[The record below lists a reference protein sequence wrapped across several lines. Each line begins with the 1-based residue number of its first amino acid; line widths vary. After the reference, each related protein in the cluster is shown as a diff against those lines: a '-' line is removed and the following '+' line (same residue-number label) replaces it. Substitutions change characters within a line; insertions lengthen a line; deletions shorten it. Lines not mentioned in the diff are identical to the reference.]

1 MDNGQTEFLA
11 SEIRRIRKEKKI
23 SQKTLSE
30 GIGIDRSSLAKIEL
44 GTIQISANRVFD
56 IAELLGVPVSS
67 LFKTSK
73 EVSNTTIE
81 LANKIDSLS
90 DEQQTLIKSMVNSLS
105 NNPNQ

>member
-44 GTIQISANRVFD
+44 GTVQISANRVFD
-56 IAELLGVPVSS
+56 IAELLDVPVSS

-73 EVSNTTIE
+73 EVSDTTIE

-90 DEQQTLIKSMVNSLS
+90 DEQQTLIKSMVNSLY
-105 NNPNQ
+105 NKPNQ

>member
-23 SQKTLSE
+23 SQKTISE
-30 GIGIDRSSLAKIEL
+30 GLGIDRSSLAKIEL
-44 GTIQISANRVFD
+44 GTVKISANRVFD

-73 EVSNTTIE
+73 EVSDTTIE
-81 LANKIDSLS
+81 LASKIDSLS

>member
-30 GIGIDRSSLAKIEL
+30 GLGIDRSSLAKIEL
-44 GTIQISANRVFD
+44 GTVQISANRVFD
-56 IAELLGVPVSS
+56 IAELLDVSVSS

-73 EVSNTTIE
+73 EVSDTAIE
-81 LANKIDSLS
+81 LANKIDALS
-90 DEQQTLIKSMVNSLS
+90 DEQQTLIKTMVHSLS
-105 NNPNQ
+105 NKPN

>member
-23 SQKTLSE
+23 SQKTISE
-30 GIGIDRSSLAKIEL
+30 GLGIDRSSLAKIEL
-44 GTIQISANRVFD
+44 GTVKISANRVFD

>member
-23 SQKTLSE
+23 SQKTISE
-30 GIGIDRSSLAKIEL
+30 GLGIDRSSLAKIEL
-44 GTIQISANRVFD
+44 GTVKISANRVFD

-73 EVSNTTIE
+73 EVSDTTIE

>member
-23 SQKTLSE
+23 SQKTISE
-30 GIGIDRSSLAKIEL
+30 GLGIDRSSLAKIEL
-44 GTIQISANRVFD
+44 GTVKISANRVFD

-73 EVSNTTIE
+73 EVSDTTIE
-81 LANKIDSLS
+81 LASKIDSLS

-105 NNPNQ
+105 DKPNQ

>member
-30 GIGIDRSSLAKIEL
+30 GLGIDRSSLAKIEL
-44 GTIQISANRVFD
+44 GTVQISANRVFD
-56 IAELLGVPVSS
+56 IAELLDVSVSS

-73 EVSNTTIE
+73 EVSDTAIE
-81 LANKIDSLS
+81 LANKIDALS
-90 DEQQTLIKSMVNSLS
+90 DEQQTLIKTMVNSLS
-105 NNPNQ
+105 NKPN